1 MAAAIH
7 TLPYAIEEESDA
19 EYDRDYRDA
28 QPLQRDA
35 TPANTFGMVPVSLY
49 GLVDHG
55 AVAVYAAIASHAKPN
70 GYASPS
76 IGTITKLIKT
86 ISRPTVMKH
95 VKALADAGAIVINE
109 HRRGS
114 TRSFEYFLPLHPPV
128 KKLDRSDI
136 IDNHTGQ
143 EFLPVTGQR
152 TLPVDAANNRDRS
165 KNFTGDRSKIFTGE
179 KTTGQ
184 KTLPVPVK
192 DFDRNKN
199 KEINDDMPSETA
211 APQPESKTPSR
222 VFQIA
227 DWYAKRIGG
236 VLPGK
241 GAREW
246 AHAKQLAATPITD
259 DELGELFD
267 WLMGQSWVDSVSLSL
282 MASKYNEWRSSK
294 QAKPKKRAY
303 NDPRNAN
310 GFVG

>member
-7 TLPYAIEEESDA
+7 SFPYAIEDESKA
-19 EYDRDYRDA
+19 EYDRDYCDA
-28 QPLQRDA
+28 QTPKRDTTA
-35 TPANTFGMVPVSLY
+35 ANTFGMVPVSIY
-49 GLVDHG
+49 G
-55 AVAVYAAIASHAKPN
+55 AVDPGAICVYAAIAAHAKPN

-76 IGTITKLIKT
+76 IETLTSLIRT

-95 VKALADAGAIVINE
+95 VRALEAAGAIVIME

-136 IDNHTGQ
+136 IDRRTGKDS
-143 EFLPVTGQR
+143 LPVTGQK
-152 TLPVDAANNRDRS
+152 TLPVNASEQNDRS
-165 KNFTGDRSKIFTGE
+165 KDFTGSGKE
-179 KTTGQ
+179 S
-184 KTLPVPVK
+184 LPVPVK

-199 KEINDDMPSETA
+199 KERNDDMPSETA

-259 DELGELFD
+259 DELGALFD

-294 QAKPKKRAY
+294 AKPKKKVEYNSPRAKG
-303 NDPRNAN
+303 PV
-310 GFVG
+310 F